1 VAAQEQQREWPEQ
14 LAQQVL
20 QRLLRWA
27 RLMAAVVQLVL
38 PRVQQ
43 EPAARP
49 RVLQAQASE
58 QERLPQR

>member
-1 VAAQEQQREWPEQ
+1 M
-14 LAQQVL
+14 AQQVL
-20 QRLLRWA
+20 QRLVRWA

>member
-1 VAAQEQQREWPEQ
+1 VREAVQEQQKEWPEQ

-20 QRLLRWA
+20 QRLVRWA

-38 PRVQQ
+38 SRAQQ

-49 RVLQAQASE
+49 RVLQARVSE
-58 QERLPQR
+58 LQEE